1 VSAQALLAQLRVE
14 LLLAARRG
22 EALLVTMAVP
32 PVLLIFFA
40 SLALLPTEGE
50 APVVFLLPG
59 MIALAVI
66 ANAMVAL
73 GIGTAYE
80 RHYGVL
86 KRLGALPRSRP
97 TLVVAKTLAVLVVEL
112 VQLVVLV
119 VVAVLLGW
127 KPAGDPVA
135 VGTALI
141 LGTGAFA
148 GIGLLLAG
156 TLRAEV
162 TLALANA
169 LFLAF
174 LLLGGIVVST
184 TNLPG
189 LVADIAPW
197 LPAATLTQAL
207 RDGISGQGGIPADTL
222 VPLGVWSLV
231 ALTAAGV
238 AFRPEE

>member
-1 VSAQALLAQLRVE
+1 VSARALLAQLRVE
-14 LLLAARRG
+14 LTLAARRG

-32 PVLLIFFA
+32 PVLLVFFA
-40 SLALLPTEGE
+40 SLALLPTGGE
-50 APVVFLLPG
+50 APVAFLLPG

-66 ANAMVAL
+66 GNAMVAL

-97 TLVVAKTLAVLVVEL
+97 TLVVAKTLAVLVVE
-112 VQLVVLV
+112 VAQLVVLV

-127 KPAGDPVA
+127 KPAGDPLA
-135 VGTALI
+135 VGLGLI

-174 LLLGGIVVST
+174 LLLGGIVVPTSH
-184 TNLPG
+184 LPG
-189 LVADIAPW
+189 VLADVAPW
-197 LPAATLTQAL
+197 LPAATLSEAL
-207 RDGISGQGGIPADTL
+207 REGMRGQGAAATGP
-222 VPLGVWSLV
+222 LV
-231 ALTAAGV
+231 ALAAWAAV
-238 AFRPEE
+238 ALIAAVLAFRPEE

>member
-1 VSAQALLAQLRVE
+1 VSARALLAQLRVE
-14 LLLAARRG
+14 LTLAARRG

-40 SLALLPTEGE
+40 SLALLPTGGE
-50 APVVFLLPG
+50 APVAFLLPG

-97 TLVVAKTLAVLVVEL
+97 TLVVAKTLAVLVVEV

-127 KPAGDPVA
+127 KVAGDPLA
-135 VGTALI
+135 VGLALM
-141 LGTGAFA
+141 LGTVAFA

-174 LLLGGIVVST
+174 LLLGGIVVPT
-184 TNLPG
+184 TQLPG
-189 LVADIAPW
+189 VLADVAPW
-197 LPAATLTQAL
+197 LPAATLSEAL
-207 RDGISGQGGIPADTL
+207 RDGLRGHGVAASGP
-222 VPLGVWSLV
+222 LV
-231 ALTAAGV
+231 ALAAWAAV
-238 AFRPEE
+238 ALIAAVLAFRPEE

>member
-1 VSAQALLAQLRVE
+1 VNATALVAQLRVE
-14 LLLAARRG
+14 LLLVARRG

-32 PVLLIFFA
+32 PVLLVFLA
-40 SLALLPTEGE
+40 SVPLLPTGDE
-50 APVVFLLPG
+50 APIAFLLPG

-86 KRLGALPRSRP
+86 KRLGALPGSRL
-97 TLVVAKTLAVLVVEL
+97 TLVAAKTLAVLVVEV
-112 VQLVVLV
+112 VQVIVLV
-119 VVAVLLGW
+119 VVAAVLGW
-127 KPAGDPVA
+127 KPAGDPLAVA
-135 VGTALI
+135 LALV

-162 TLALANA
+162 TLALANG

-174 LLLGGIVVST
+174 LLLGGIVVPT
-184 TNLPG
+184 THLPG
-189 LVADIAPW
+189 ALADLARW
-197 LPAATLTQAL
+197 LPAGALSEAL
-207 RDGISGQGGIPADTL
+207 RDGMGGHGGISSGAL
-222 VPLGVWSLV
+222 LPLAVWAAV
-231 ALTAAGV
+231 ALAAAAV